1 MIKITNFK
9 KETTLEKIIIKNK
22 IDDLFVYLKI

>member
-9 KETTLEKIIIKNK
+9 KEAASEKIIIKNK